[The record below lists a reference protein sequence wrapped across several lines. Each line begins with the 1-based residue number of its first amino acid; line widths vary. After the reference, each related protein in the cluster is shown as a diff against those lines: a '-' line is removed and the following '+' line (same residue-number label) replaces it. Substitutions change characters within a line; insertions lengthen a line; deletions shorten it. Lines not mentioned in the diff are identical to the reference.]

1 MMEEQEKPEEEKTAL
16 ERIQDFV
23 RRYPGY
29 DRLQRFHLDYTDKTP
44 YNGGTFPDGLVEVSR
59 KRDIL
64 GNVKIENQLNFGLY
78 YIFPKDP
85 GDDIGAAENADW
97 VADFQLWVQEQSAT
111 GQAPTFGDQPSRERI
126 TAQNGTLY
134 EADEEG
140 TAMYMVQLS
149 VFYVK
154 KYKAG
159 GQHGK

>member
-1 MMEEQEKPEEEKTAL
+1 MMEQQEPKTETAL
-16 ERIQDFV
+16 EKIQGFV
-23 RRYPGY
+23 RRYPGFE
-29 DRLQRFHLDYTDKTP
+29 RLHNLHLDYTDKTP
-44 YNGGTFPDGLVEVSR
+44 YNGGTFPDGLIEVSR
-59 KRDIL
+59 RRDVL
-64 GNVKIENQLNFGLY
+64 GNVTLENQLNFGLY

-97 VADFQLWVQEQSAT
+97 VADFQQWVQEMSAT
-111 GQAPTFGDQPSRERI
+111 GNAPQFGDVPHRERI

-154 KYKAG
+154 KHKAG